1 MEEPCMEPDGKT
13 RMRVYEQFRPSVDE
27 INIMAQKIRIEYPDP
42 VIAREMLSIWVDE
55 ETSSRIAQE
64 VKENGL

>member
-1 MEEPCMEPDGKT
+1 MEPDSKT
-13 RMRVYEQFRPSVDE
+13 RMLVYEQFKPSVDE
-27 INIMAQKIRIEYPDP
+27 INIMAQKMRIEYPDP

-64 VKENGL
+64 VKGRDL